1 MDGTRITPDM
11 TVEEVVV
18 RYPDTVPVFF
28 RHGIPA
34 ISCGA
39 PIWGT
44 IRENAEKYGVK
55 DLEALLRDLNT
66 VARKSGGTLDVKLG

>member
-1 MDGTRITPDM
+1 MKITPDT

-18 RYPDTVPVFF
+18 KYPDSVDIFF
-28 RHGIPA
+28 KHGIPA

-44 IRENAEKYGVK
+44 IGENAEKYGVK
-55 DLEALLRDLNT
+55 DLDALLKELNELAESKGDSLDL
-66 VARKSGGTLDVKLG
+66 KLGL

>member
-1 MDGTRITPDM
+1 MTITPES
-11 TVEEVVV
+11 TIEEVVV
-18 RYPDTVPVFF
+18 RYPDTVQIFF

-44 IRENAEKYGVK
+44 IRENAEKYGVQ
-55 DLEALLRDLNT
+55 DLDALLRELND
-66 VARKSGGTLDVKLG
+66 VAEQQGGLSVRL

>member
-1 MDGTRITPDM
+1 MTITPES
-11 TVEEVVV
+11 TIEEVVV
-18 RYPDTVPVFF
+18 RYPDTVQIFF

-44 IRENAEKYGVK
+44 IRENAEKYGVP
-55 DLEALLRDLNT
+55 DLEALLRELND
-66 VARKSGGTLDVKLG
+66 VAEQQGGLSVKL